1 MHKFLCFYR
10 SFSGKKS
17 NFGYWKAFLNLEKS
31 KKMDIFLIFP
41 SLALTLYV

>member
-1 MHKFLCFYR
+1 
-10 SFSGKKS
+10 
-17 NFGYWKAFLNLEKS
+17 LNLEKS